1 MRTLQQVRLALT
13 FPNSNLLAFLLCV
26 FALLPDTSL
35 WAEPT
40 VGDTI
45 EVIDLRH
52 RAAEE
57 IVPLVKPLVGTGG
70 AVTGRGS
77 QLLVRTST
85 AELAQ
90 IKAIITQLDRAPA
103 QLLITV
109 EQSSDL
115 ALTRRDTDLPE
126 NAHVRVHGTERQD
139 EATLR
144 HSVRVMEGHE
154 AFIATGQDVPAAASA
169 PIMYGSGLR
178 GTGSVDYRSVR
189 SGFLVLPRINGELVT
204 LTLTPQQMQLHPD
217 RGGAIDIQSASTT
230 LSGKLGEWIE
240 FGAVENG
247 KQVSENVILRSTARE
262 RGARQRLRFQVI
274 LIEP

>member
-1 MRTLQQVRLALT
+1 MRPLQQVRLALT
-13 FPNSNLLAFLLCV
+13 FPNSSLLAFVLCV
-26 FALLPDTSL
+26 FALLPGTPL

-40 VGDTI
+40 VGNTI

-57 IVPLVKPLVGTGG
+57 IIPLVKPLVGTGG
-70 AVTGRGS
+70 AVIGRGS
-77 QLLVRTST
+77 QLLVRTSA

-115 ALTRRDTDLPE
+115 ALTRRDKDLTGRTH
-126 NAHVRVHGTERQD
+126 ARVHGTERQD

-154 AFIATGQDVPAAASA
+154 AFITTGQDVPAASA
-169 PIMYGSGLR
+169 TIMYGSGLR